1 MYVARPVV
9 SAILFISFII
19 FPFFFPFA
27 VVDYNIIGGYATL
40 YENNY
45 LEKLRIILDNYKIEH
60 QDQAGVIEESYES
73 EVYYV
78 NKYPTSKIKFS
89 SKLKK
94 G

>member
-9 SAILFISFII
+9 SAILFIS
-19 FPFFFPFA
+19 
-27 VVDYNIIGGYATL
+27 YIIGGYDTL